1 MSPQTPSQIEAAA
14 GSIKEL
20 FWRRGYDDT
29 SIEDVVQATGLN
41 RYALYNAFGGK
52 RELFLTALDAYCL
65 ERKAVFFS
73 SLNDPDKQPMQAIR
87 NVFEFAIS
95 EIAER
100 GNGCMM
106 CNVATEGAGNDS
118 VIIERFQSYLAEI
131 KAAHIDALERAEKRG
146 ELNPATTP
154 AQGASLLLALLFGLG
169 VHAKNGASLE
179 TMLGVFNTAMTL
191 LENPDAS

>member
-1 MSPQTPSQIEAAA
+1 MPPQSPNQIEAAT

-65 ERKAVFFS
+65 ERKSVFLS
-73 SLNDPDKQPMQAIR
+73 SLNDPENPPIQAIR

-95 EIAER
+95 QNAER

-106 CNVATEGAGNDS
+106 CNVATEGAGNDP
-118 VIIERFQSYLAEI
+118 VIIERFESYLAEI
-131 KAAHIDALERAEKRG
+131 KAAHVDALERAEKRG
-146 ELNPATTP
+146 ELNPAITP
-154 AQGASLLLALLFGLG
+154 KQGASLLLALLFGLG
-169 VHAKNGASLE
+169 VHAKNGASHEVMLE
-179 TMLGVFNTAMTL
+179 VFNAAMAL
-191 LENPDAS
+191 LEKPDAP

>member
-1 MSPQTPSQIEAAA
+1 MPPQSPNQIEAAT

-65 ERKAVFFS
+65 ERKSVFLS
-73 SLNDPDKQPMQAIR
+73 SLNDPENPPIQAIR

-95 EIAER
+95 QNAER

-106 CNVATEGAGNDS
+106 CNVATEGAGNDP
-118 VIIERFQSYLAEI
+118 VIIERFESYLAEI
-131 KAAHIDALERAEKRG
+131 KAAHVDALERAEKRG
-146 ELNPATTP
+146 ELNPAITP
-154 AQGASLLLALLFGLG
+154 KQGASLLLALLFGLG
-169 VHAKNGASLE
+169 VHAKNGASHEVMLE
-179 TMLGVFNTAMTL
+179 VFNAAMAL
-191 LENPDAS
+191 LENPDAP